1 MALFGRRDLR
11 SVISGKK
18 KGSSSSI
25 NLDRL
30 EFRDY
35 FSGAKH
41 EYIKPRC
48 FNSVVA
54 FSELLNKQNCF
65 LVGLL
70 EETIE
75 MKNYTL
81 SYF

>member
-1 MALFGRRDLR
+1 MNIL
-11 SVISGKK
+11 
-18 KGSSSSI
+18 
-25 NLDRL
+25 NLT
-30 EFRDY
+30 
-35 FSGAKH
+35 
-41 EYIKPRC
+41 C

-70 EETIE
+70 EETME